1 MALLACAYRNG
12 TDRMV
17 IVRCEGHGGFYLE
30 RVVFPFE
37 LLSFSG
43 PPQCEVEVWT
53 HGIGGPELMDKLP
66 IHELLI
72 ESATSP
78 AQLELVHRHNDI
90 DDDEMDVMEAAA
102 G

>member
-1 MALLACAYRNG
+1 
-12 TDRMV
+12 MV
-17 IVRCEGHGGFYLE
+17 IVRCEGHEGFYLE

-37 LLSFSG
+37 LLSFKC
-43 PPQCEVEVWT
+43 PPQCELEVWT

-72 ESATSP
+72 EYPTSP
-78 AQLELVHRHNDI
+78 AQLEVVYRQSDLDN
-90 DDDEMDVMEAAA
+90 DEMDPIEAAA

>member
-17 IVRCEGHGGFYLE
+17 IVRCEGHEGFYLE

-37 LLSFSG
+37 LLSFAG

-53 HGIGGPELMDKLP
+53 HGVGGPELMDKLP

-72 ESATSP
+72 ESPTSP
-78 AQLELVHRHNDI
+78 AQLELVHGHNDF
-90 DDDEMDVMEAAA
+90 DNDEMDAIEAAA